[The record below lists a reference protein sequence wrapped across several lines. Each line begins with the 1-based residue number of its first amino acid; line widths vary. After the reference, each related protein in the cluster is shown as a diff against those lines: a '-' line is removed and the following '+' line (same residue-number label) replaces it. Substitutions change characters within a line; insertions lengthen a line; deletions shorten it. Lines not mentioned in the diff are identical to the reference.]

1 MVLAAAGSFLPDQI
15 ANVWLFLSVGSLS
28 AMVFSLAKTGFGGGL
43 GLLAVPIMIYAC
55 GGQSD
60 LALGIMLP
68 MLIAAD
74 YVAVISWWRVW
85 KLRIVLSLLPG
96 VVVGIALA
104 WVSLW
109 LLGRA
114 SGEVGQGRSHKEFT
128 DAVLQIAVGLIALLF
143 VSLRI
148 VRYIRKKD
156 LVFRPVPWQ
165 AVAAG
170 GSAGFTST
178 LAHAAGPIATMYLL
192 PQPLSKQQFV
202 ATSAAFFW
210 FVNQLKLPAYWHLG
224 MIRVDTLAAGGVLIP
239 GIVAGA
245 ILGRVLHKRLGRRSF
260 AGIVYALLAVAG
272 ADLVRKGAL
281 RLLET

>member
-1 MVLAAAGSFLPDQI
+1 MLPAQI
-15 ANVWLFLSVGSLS
+15 ENVWLFLIVGSVS

-55 GGQSD
+55 QGNSD

-85 KLRIVLSLLPG
+85 KLRIIAALLPG

-104 WVSLW
+104 WGALWWLGSLEASQAGGVSEKQL
-109 LLGRA
+109 
-114 SGEVGQGRSHKEFT
+114 S
-128 DAVLQIAVGLIALLF
+128 DAVLKIAVGLIALFF
-143 VSLRI
+143 VTLRI
-148 VRYIRKKD
+148 VRYLRKKD

-165 AVAAG
+165 SVAAG
-170 GSAGFTST
+170 SSAGFTST

-202 ATSAAFFW
+202 ATSAALFW

-224 MIRVDTLAAGGVLIP
+224 MINTDTLW
-239 GIVAGA
+239 AGA
-245 ILGRVLHKRLGRRSF
+245 ALLPAIVIGAVLGRFLHARLGRKQF
-260 AGIVYALLAVAG
+260 AAVIYTLLAIAG
-272 ADLVRKGAL
+272 VDLVRKGL
-281 RLLET
+281 MQLLNV